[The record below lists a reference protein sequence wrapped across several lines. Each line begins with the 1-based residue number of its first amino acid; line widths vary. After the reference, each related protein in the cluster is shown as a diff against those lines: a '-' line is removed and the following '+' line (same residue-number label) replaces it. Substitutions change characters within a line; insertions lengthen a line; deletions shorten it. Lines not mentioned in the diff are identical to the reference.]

1 MGNRLSGL
9 WCKKTTTAIHIN
21 NDTKQQQQD
30 QPDNNTRNSNNNNN
44 NNKSNRRK
52 TGGAAGGFGGTFRLG
67 SARRLSLTS
76 CVSRDKTEKKATT
89 ATNRELPP
97 ASSAISSIEQQYEK
111 LHSQTLPRA
120 KSAMKVDSAIPTV
133 KVRENFNLIRDRADS
148 RLLVGPV
155 WRWRLNLQFV
165 TLNAITCGR
174 AGCRACGSARL
185 ANTL

>member
-21 NDTKQQQQD
+21 NDSKQQQQ
-30 QPDNNTRNSNNNNN
+30 QSDNNTRNNNN

-76 CVSRDKTEKKATT
+76 CVSRDKTEKKTT
-89 ATNRELPP
+89 TNRSLAP
-97 ASSAISSIEQQYEK
+97 ASSAISSIEQQYEELHK
-111 LHSQTLPRA
+111 PQHSQTLPRA

-133 KVRENFNLIRDRADS
+133 KVRGVLQPDLRQGGQQVSSWACLAVAPQFAIRYAQRNY
-148 RLLVGPV
+148 L
-155 WRWRLNLQFV
+155 W
-165 TLNAITCGR
+165 
-174 AGCRACGSARL
+174 
-185 ANTL
+185 